1 ADRLRGMLAASGMV
15 STDVP
20 DEQTR
25 TALLLLGESSAWTEV
40 CDFLAYC
47 KQQDLHT
54 ICIGLYNRP
63 LEHHKIWEL
72 LHSGAEEVLQWN
84 LLPEP
89 DQILKARLKR
99 WTDVDNLLETAV
111 VKEQL
116 IGSSPSWRKLL
127 RQVVEIAVYSSAPV
141 LLLGESGTGKELLAR
156 LIHQLDGRA
165 NKRDLVVLDC
175 TTVSPELSGSEF
187 FGHEKGAF
195 TNAVANRDGAFALAD
210 GGTLFLDEIGEL
222 PLPLQ
227 AELLRAVQEKMY
239 KRVGSNFWR
248 HTNFRL
254 VSATN
259 RDLSAEVRRG
269 GFREDLFFRL
279 SACVC
284 HVPPLRERIDDVPVL
299 AAYFLKQ
306 ALGLDRVATFDEHLL
321 TYLRT
326 RPYPGN
332 VRELQ
337 QLVARIAYRHIGR
350 GPVTVGEL
358 PEQDRPDVERLQN
371 PWNISE
377 FESALRIAIA
387 NGIGLK
393 EIKRCVSNK
402 AMELAILEADGNLQD
417 AAYRLQVSDRTIQ
430 LYLAAVREGRVP
442 GEVGE

>member
-1 ADRLRGMLAASGMV
+1 V
-15 STDVP
+15 VV
-20 DEQTR
+20 
-25 TALLLLGESSAWTEV
+25 GESTVWQEV
-40 CDFLAYC
+40 CDYLEHC

-54 ICIGLYNRP
+54 VCIGLYNRP

-84 LLPEP
+84 LLSQPE
-89 DQILKARLKR
+89 QILKARLKR
-99 WTDVDNLLETAV
+99 WTEVDNLLETAA

-116 IGSSPSWRKLL
+116 IGSSPCWRKLL
-127 RQVVEIAVYSSAPV
+127 RQVVEMAVYSTAPV

-156 LIHQLDGRA
+156 LIHQLDSRA

-195 TNAVANRDGAFALAD
+195 TNAVSNRDGAFALAD

-259 RDLSAEVRRG
+259 RDLSAEVRHG

-284 HVPPLRERIDDVPVL
+284 HVPPLRERIGDVPLL
-299 AAYFLKQ
+299 AGHFLKQ
-306 ALGLDRVATFDEHLL
+306 ALHTAAAPPFDEHLL

-350 GPVTVGEL
+350 GPVTVGDL
-358 PEQDRPDVERLQN
+358 PERDRPDAVRLQN
-371 PWNISE
+371 PWSISE
-377 FESALRIAIA
+377 FETVLRIAIS

-402 AMELAILEADGNLQD
+402 AMELAILEAEGNLQD

-430 LYLAAVREGRVP
+430 LYLAAVREGGVVP
-442 GEVGE
+442 EVD

>member
-1 ADRLRGMLAASGMV
+1 MPVQKHSDTSPGVML
-15 STDVP
+15 
-20 DEQTR
+20 
-25 TALLLLGESSAWTEV
+25 LILGEASVWSEA
-40 CDFLAYC
+40 CAYLDFC
-47 KQQDLHT
+47 KQQGRRTVCLA
-54 ICIGLYNRP
+54 LFNRP
-63 LEHHKIWEL
+63 LEHLKVWEL
-72 LHSGAEEVLQWN
+72 LQSGADEVLQWN

-89 DQILKARLKR
+89 ERILRARLER
-99 WTDVDNLLETAV
+99 WSAVDNLLESGE
-111 VKEQL
+111 VKDKL
-116 IGSSPSWRKLL
+116 IGSSPCWRKLL
-127 RQVVEIAVYSSAPV
+127 RQVVEMSVFSSAPV

-156 LIHQLDGRA
+156 LIHRLDSRA
-165 NKRDLVVLDC
+165 NKRDLVLLDC

-259 RDLSAEVRRG
+259 RDLSDEVRQGR
-269 GFREDLFFRL
+269 FRQDLYFRL

-284 HVPPLRERIDDVPVL
+284 HVPPLRERAEDVPML
-299 AAYFLKQ
+299 ASHFLKE
-306 ALGLDRVATFDEHLL
+306 ALRTDTPPPFDEHIL

-337 QLVARIAYRHIGR
+337 QLVTRIAYRHTGQ

-358 PEQDRPDVERLQN
+358 PEYDRPNVSRIQN
-371 PWNISE
+371 PWSIAE
-377 FESALRIAIA
+377 FEAALRIAIA

-402 AMELAILEADGNLQD
+402 AMELAISESNGSPQD

-430 LYLAAVREGRVP
+430 LYLAAVRDG
-442 GEVGE
+442 GEIASDEPDEHYLRRAI